1 MVAVKGKARTQMNSP
16 AAPRDIEEFN
26 DRLQAVSADLPRR
39 MRQCAEYLSEN
50 MDRIAVSTV
59 AELAAG
65 ADVQPSAM
73 MRFCQMLGFSGF
85 SEMQRL
91 FRSVYAV
98 SLPDYSDRLSNLRD
112 RGADSPSA
120 LLAEF
125 VDAGRLSLERLAA
138 TVDARSLDEAVAKL
152 AQAHTI
158 HLIGLR
164 RSFPIASYLS
174 YAFEKMGISS
184 MLHDMTGQMDH
195 RHALREGDALIAI
208 TFAPYRQETV
218 DLAQAAS
225 DRGLPV
231 VAITDNAMSPL
242 RLPGVVPL
250 LVAEVDFGEFRA
262 LSATLSLAIT
272 LAVSV
277 GSRRNA
283 AK

>member
-1 MVAVKGKARTQMNSP
+1 MNNQ

-26 DRLQAVSADLPRR
+26 DRLKAVSASLPKR

-50 MDRIAVSTV
+50 MDRISVSTV

-73 MRFCQMLGFSGF
+73 MRFCQILGFSGF

-98 SLPDYSDRLSNLRD
+98 SLPDYSERLGRLRD

-138 TVDARSLDEAVAKL
+138 TVDARLLDEAVAKL
-152 AQAHTI
+152 ASAQTI

-164 RSFPIASYLS
+164 RSFPVAAYLS

-225 DRGLPV
+225 ERGLPV

-242 RLPGVVPL
+242 RLPGVVSL

>member
-1 MVAVKGKARTQMNSP
+1 MDAQ
-16 AAPRDIEEFN
+16 AAPRSIDEFN
-26 DRLQAVSADLPRR
+26 DRLKTVAAGLPKR
-39 MRQCAEYLSEN
+39 MRQCAEYLAEN
-50 MDRIAVSTV
+50 VDRIAVSTV

-73 MRFCQMLGFSGF
+73 MRFCQVLGFTGF

-91 FRSVYAV
+91 FRSVYAAP
-98 SLPDYSDRLSNLRD
+98 LPDYSVRLINLRD

-125 VDAGRLSLERLAA
+125 VDAGRLSLERLAT
-138 TVDARSLDEAVAKL
+138 TVDARLLDEAVARL
-152 AQAHTI
+152 AAADMI

-164 RSFPIASYLS
+164 RSFPVASYLA
-174 YAFEKMGISS
+174 YAFEKMNVPS
-184 MLHDMTGQMDH
+184 MLHDMTGQMEQ
-195 RHALREGDALIAI
+195 RHALRQGDAVIAI
-208 TFAPYRQETV
+208 SFAPYRQETIEM
-218 DLAQAAS
+218 AQAGSAL
-225 DRGLPV
+225 GLPV
-231 VAITDNAMSPL
+231 VAITDTMMSPL
-242 RLPGVVPL
+242 RLPGVIPL
-250 LVAEVDFGEFRA
+250 LVSEVDFGEFRA